1 MISPKELN
9 NLVDQLKIIARLSKV
24 VRDEE
29 IYEKR
34 KYANLIVEDALNH
47 LVNNLEELREQ
58 NGQI

>member
-9 NLVDQLKIIARLSKV
+9 NLVDQLKIIARLSRV

-29 IYEKR
+29 NYEKR

-47 LVNNLEELREQ
+47 LVLNLEELEES
-58 NGQI
+58 

>member
-47 LVNNLEELREQ
+47 LVSNLEELRE
-58 NGQI
+58 NNV

>member
-47 LVNNLEELREQ
+47 LVTNLEELKES
-58 NGQI
+58 

>member
-34 KYANLIVEDALNH
+34 KYANLIIEDALNH
-47 LVNNLEELREQ
+47 LVANLEELKES
-58 NGQI
+58 

>member
-1 MISPKELN
+1 MITPKELN

-34 KYANLIVEDALNH
+34 KYDNLIIEDALNH
-47 LVNNLEELREQ
+47 LVTNLEELKED
-58 NGQI
+58 

>member
-9 NLVDQLKIIARLSKV
+9 NLVDQLKIIARLSRV

-29 IYEKR
+29 NYEKR

-47 LVNNLEELREQ
+47 LVLNLEELKES
-58 NGQI
+58 

>member
-1 MISPKELN
+1 MLSPKELN

-47 LVNNLEELREQ
+47 LVSNLEELREQ
-58 NGQI
+58 NG

>member
-1 MISPKELN
+1 MLSPKELN

-29 IYEKR
+29 NYEKR

-47 LVNNLEELREQ
+47 LVSNLEELREK
-58 NGQI
+58 NEN